1 MRLYTEYSVLKLL
14 EASKD
19 AGWVIAMV
27 LICVTTFAVSSVF
40 VNRGFKRRRKP
51 PGLIPRVQ
59 PFPLS
64 HP

>member
-1 MRLYTEYSVLKLL
+1 MRLYPAYDVLKLL

-51 PGLIPRVQ
+51 AGLIPRVQ
-59 PFPLS
+59 PFPRS